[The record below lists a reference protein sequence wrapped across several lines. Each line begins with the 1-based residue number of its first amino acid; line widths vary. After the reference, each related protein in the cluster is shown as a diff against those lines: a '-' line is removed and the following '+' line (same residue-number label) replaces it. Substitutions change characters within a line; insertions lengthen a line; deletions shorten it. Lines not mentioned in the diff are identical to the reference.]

1 MYLKRRMQICFLNTV
16 RMIAQLTFNRVVTL
30 DFFWEIMSE
39 RRRLDVP
46 EHPRIHHTVRLDL
59 LAVGSGERY
68 GRRPLCPVE
77 GRPPCRLPKPTTE
90 WSRRTADSGWTQ
102 GTLDVQCIQ
111 ISMRRTSRCRTT
123 MIFKKIFNRRLD

>member
-68 GRRPLCPVE
+68 AVCQN
-77 GRPPCRLPKPTTE
+77 RLPSGPGG
-90 WSRRTADSGWTQ
+90 RRTADGRKEPWTSNASKSACD
-102 GTLDVQCIQ
+102 GHPDVGQP
-111 ISMRRTSRCRTT
+111 
-123 MIFKKIFNRRLD
+123 